1 MSFRTPKKIK
11 TAKKQKTSAAAP
23 KTRKQ
28 KTSAAAPKTRI
39 IKQQQ
44 STKAT
49 KASPIKNIKSEANVN
64 IVNENTLLRNNFNKV
79 NADLI
84 KAKKSN
90 EDLVRQN
97 NSLLA
102 QITKLERLEK
112 TTKERDIPK
121 QTREITTLKQNL
133 QAIQKE
139 KTHLENKNTVN
150 ERKIKDAMIRISDL
164 EEQLKK
170 KGAVPSIQPIAKTE
184 FTNIF
189 KEIIENFNEQNIG
202 NKDAIMDYII
212 SDMDVELKAQ
222 VSYNSKGKMVL
233 GTPDIQNME
242 KAKESLSVMKFK
254 IRPVPRTNSV
264 KVQ

>member
-1 MSFRTPKKIK
+1 MSFRSPKKIK
-11 TAKKQKTSAAAP
+11 ATKKRKTTAPK
-23 KTRKQ
+23 KTRKR
-28 KTSAAAPKTRI
+28 KTTAPKKTRI
-39 IKQQQ
+39 VKQQT
-44 STKAT
+44 STTT
-49 KASPIKNIKSEANVN
+49 KTSPAKSVKPEASAKIT
-64 IVNENTLLRNNFNKV
+64 NENTLLRNNFNKV
-79 NADLI
+79 NSDLI

-102 QITKLERLEK
+102 QITKLERLEE
-112 TTKERDIPK
+112 TTKGKAIPSQVK
-121 QTREITTLKQNL
+121 EIAILKQNL
-133 QAIQKE
+133 KLVQKE
-139 KTHLENKNTVN
+139 KIQLESKNATN

-189 KEIIENFNEQNIG
+189 KEIIENFNEQSIG

-233 GTPDIQNME
+233 GTPDIENIE

-254 IRPVPRTNSV
+254 IRPVPKTNAV
-264 KVQ
+264 KIQ

>member
-1 MSFRTPKKIK
+1 MSFRSPSRKIRTVKKRK
-11 TAKKQKTSAAAP
+11 TAAP
-23 KTRKQ
+23 KTPK
-28 KTSAAAPKTRI
+28 KKKVAVPKTRI
-39 IKQQQ
+39 AKQQ
-44 STKAT
+44 STVAAAKAI
-49 KASPIKNIKSEANVN
+49 PIKNIKSEANTK
-64 IVNENTLLRNNFNKV
+64 ILNENTLLRNNFNNV
-79 NADLI
+79 NAELV
-84 KAKKSN
+84 KTKKSN
-90 EDLVRQN
+90 TDLVRQN

-102 QITKLERLEK
+102 QIAKLERVEK
-112 TTKERDIPK
+112 TTKEGKIPK
-121 QTREITTLKQNL
+121 HLKEITTLKQNL
-133 QAIQKE
+133 KTVEKE
-139 KTHLENKNTVN
+139 KMHLENKNTVN
-150 ERKIKDAMIRISDL
+150 ERKIKDAMVRITDL

-170 KGAVPSIQPIAKTE
+170 KGATPTVQPIAKTE

-189 KEIIENFNEQNIG
+189 KEIIENFNDQSIG

-254 IRPVPRTNSV
+254 IRPVPRANIT